1 MSSRRHLIAFNISV
15 TNQDGRSL
23 SGMIRRPSPL
33 WATDLARRGRAIPAS
48 PSRSLTSI
56 ATTTLLFI
64 A

>member
-15 TNQDGRSL
+15 TNQDGRYI
-23 SGMIRRPSPL
+23 SGIIQRSSPL
-33 WATDLARRGRAIPAS
+33 WATDLAHRGQSIPAS